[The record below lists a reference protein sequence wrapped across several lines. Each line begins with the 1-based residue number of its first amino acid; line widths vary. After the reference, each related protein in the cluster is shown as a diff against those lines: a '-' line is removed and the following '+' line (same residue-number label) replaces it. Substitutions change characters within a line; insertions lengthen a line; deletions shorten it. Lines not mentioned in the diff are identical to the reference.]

1 MTIKDRVINDYFD
14 WMYEI
19 VCGDRYSDSVSFRKL
34 LGYLH
39 NTEFVW
45 SIPMDENRACDG
57 MDLRYRFARRRSGVE
72 EMYLKGPCS
81 VLEMMVA
88 LSIRCEVEI
97 MDNPLMGDRTQQ
109 WFWGMIANLGLG
121 SMTDNRFDEEYVQ
134 RVLDQFLNREYEPN
148 GRGGLFTVRNCDR
161 DLRTV
166 EIWYQLNWYL
176 NTIS

>member
-14 WMYEI
+14 WLCEI
-19 VCGDRYSDSVSFRKL
+19 VCGERHTESLSFRKL

-45 SIPMDENRACDG
+45 SVPMDENRAWDG
-57 MDLRYRFARRRSGVE
+57 VDLRYRFACRRSGVE

-88 LSIRCEVEI
+88 LAVRCEIEI
-97 MDNPLMGDRTQQ
+97 MDDPLMGDRTGQ
-109 WFWGMIANLGLG
+109 WFWGMIVNLGLG
-121 SMTDNRFDEEYVQ
+121 AMSDDRFDENYV
-134 RVLDQFLNREYEPN
+134 REVVERFLYRDYDSD
-148 GRGGLFTVRNCDR
+148 GKGGLFTVKNCDR